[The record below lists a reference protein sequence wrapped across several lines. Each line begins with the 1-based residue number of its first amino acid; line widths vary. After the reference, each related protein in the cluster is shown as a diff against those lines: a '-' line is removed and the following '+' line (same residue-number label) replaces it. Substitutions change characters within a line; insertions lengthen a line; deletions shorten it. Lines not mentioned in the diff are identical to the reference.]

1 MVPTKSGKTYRLRKP
16 GEPEELQ
23 KAIDEKLKINW
34 TTLPQTKLEVT
45 EGSIL

>member
-1 MVPTKSGKTYRLRKP
+1 M
-16 GEPEELQ
+16 Q
-23 KAIDEKLKINW
+23 KAIYEKLKINW